1 MRSANDIVLP
11 GQLFAVLSHFDDA
24 VLRNISYLEIISII
38 NDSMYSPSEQKP
50 MLSLVN
56 NLNNIND
63 IQNNRIERYL
73 CRLQGIAGAPFS
85 PMY

>member
-11 GQLFAVLSHFDDA
+11 VQLFAVLNHFDDA

-38 NDSMYSPSEQKP
+38 NDSMNSLSEQKP